1 MAYKLRYYKEIE
13 HADGKVIRLEIHKK
27 DSTAGAIE
35 IGAVVQ
41 GLSLQIQGQ
50 QGDIDSPIVKTSLS
64 MTFVDAQDI
73 EDGRKNGFW
82 EEFYTPD
89 SVLWKVLVK
98 AKDSQGAEFRT
109 IWGGYV
115 TPDSFTE
122 DLVYRGSVNII
133 ARDNIGHMQ
142 DFPFDAEGD
151 ADGMI
156 SLYNLVSS
164 AWAKIDSPMALDW
177 RGEGDSI
184 WWMTAG
190 DNTIAYDTLMN
201 VSAFKNM
208 NWYQALEKAL
218 YSYGVVMRYAG
229 NNRVVLCSLR
239 SMPDHGL
246 SDSLQHVEPI
256 FISGATR
263 ELVPAVKRIEES
275 VEYDLESHLFPK
287 LPQSVFTGE
296 TEKYFVTGNTYEA
309 RGIAWFINKKT
320 SGEGWC
326 SPAGPMFFNPQ
337 AYPFYKDK
345 DSDAQYNFLVCNTYD
360 MKGNV
365 GEYRYAEYSR
375 NIAAEN
381 VLFSIKFGQPYAFNI
396 NDELVQGSMFK
407 SVTVAVIIEQSGVS
421 QYLQKDGTWGMTA
434 VAHVLP
440 AENTSLMIPA
450 SALSGK
456 LMLKIQI
463 HHVETEAEARSGA
476 EYIPIYSAEIT
487 QGISML
493 EKNAVNTNY
502 KAENNVVISRDPEFG
517 PAYNSVALPGFIK
530 NGIFYREGGV
540 IVPAKKWAFG
550 RAGDQQMA
558 VYNHLQLLAYYAK
571 PNNLISGTIVNGD
584 VTRVACI
591 YDWHGAEH
599 MLVSGTYNLLNGHI
613 ESAVLREFARY
624 EDMWSDMAGADM
636 PDTEQESRS
645 NMEGGGASGGGAS
658 STYTNTTDVNVGGG
672 GGGTG
677 ASFLN
682 DLLDVDTDGVVAQ
695 SVLYF
700 NGTSWVDMSLAT
712 ILGEYVKAE
721 ALAPVKAWYD
731 RLGMLIVEE
740 DGNVVMKT
748 NLVIEGDMAS
758 SGSGENPGGGGSVIG
773 GIMVNGM
780 PYTDDDGDGF
790 ITLPDYPKK
799 LSALENDLNL
809 GSFAYKNALAVSD
822 IPDLSGKYL
831 PKSGGTIN
839 SESPNPLILNSTS
852 TYDSCAIILQ
862 RNGLNKA
869 YFGSNATNGAFIYNH
884 ASSAFIGVKDDGT
897 PHYKGSNTLLHSG
910 NVGDYAFPIGGGRIK
925 GNFIDFGKEDNF
937 NGAFARLYVNAGTSA
952 EYGMNIR
959 YYYDGEKYNGFR
971 FLETGVLYS
980 VNGTE
985 FSIIHSGNIGSYNA
999 GSADVIAKT
1008 YKNESINYRLESRVR
1023 MISLTASNSVD
1034 LGAPKRYV
1042 SGLSVISDYVGWQL
1056 VSGASEWDNTDFYI
1070 RKLTDNGK
1078 YLAWKQLAFTDS
1090 DITGNA
1096 ATATRSRYIETL
1108 GSTGEYWYGDSY
1120 KLYAQWYNS
1129 TICDWKSTDDAN
1141 NQYKVRVDIAKKLD
1155 TARTIWGQSFD
1166 GTGNV
1171 DDGFT
1176 MNNKLLIYGRDNL
1189 YVFGNESTDT
1199 YIRGNNVYF
1208 QYSSNGTKGFTLNS
1222 SGNVTIGSSDLAGT
1236 DAKLYV
1242 DGVLKVYEATSRRLY
1257 TRINAS
1263 SIQVGRISSYTSGY
1277 KAGVAYG
1284 VDGTAEG
1291 YIAGLYNVT
1300 KNNIQYF
1307 FYGGNE
1313 NNAPLIIRNGNVGIG
1328 TTNPQ
1333 YKLDVAG
1340 TGRFTGKTTHDGGID
1355 IPNGQQLAFLDA
1367 SGNRHTI
1374 AWDSASN
1381 GILIDGNLIVLGEL
1395 ATGLPMQEIPS
1406 IPEIGV

>member
-1 MAYKLRYYKEIE
+1 MAYKLRYFKEFT

-27 DSTAGAIE
+27 DSTAGALM
-35 IGAVVQ
+35 IGDVVQ

-73 EDGRKNGFW
+73 ADGRKNGFW

-98 AKDSQGAEFRT
+98 AKDSQDAEFRT

-156 SLYNLVSS
+156 SLYSLVSS
-164 AWAKIDSPMALDW
+164 AWAKIDSPMSLDW
-177 RGEGDSI
+177 RGEEDSI
-184 WWMTAG
+184 LWM
-190 DNTIAYDTLMN
+190 NTSEWIPAYDTLMN
-201 VSAFKNM
+201 VSAFEDM

-229 NNRVVLCSLR
+229 NNRVVVCPLR
-239 SMPDHGL
+239 SMPDYGREAGNIGHL
-246 SDSLQHVEPI
+246 VPQ
-256 FISGATR
+256 FIAGATR

-275 VEYDLESHLFPK
+275 VEYDMVESLPMPHLKAQDFDGSTNSYRCKIEGVDMGYGSFGTAEHDAPAWPIINGDKGWSNIPSSTLYFSPYAYELGYFSQRRELGEELLRYTYIAANNVDNRLVTFKKSITCSDFTIRMRFGQPWGLNRQGQLEQ
-287 LPQSVFTGE
+287 QSVFNLWRIYYAIMIDQNGVQEYYDTDRGWRPTYRELSVVYDPKQENFDFEAFVAIGEHTG
-296 TEKYFVTGNTYEA
+296 KA
-309 RGIAWFINKKT
+309 DIHFIISKI
-320 SGEGWC
+320 E
-326 SPAGPMFFNPQ
+326 
-337 AYPFYKDK
+337 Y
-345 DSDAQYNFLVCNTYD
+345 AQ
-360 MKGNV
+360 
-365 GEYRYAEYSR
+365 
-375 NIAAEN
+375 
-381 VLFSIKFGQPYAFNI
+381 
-396 NDELVQGSMFK
+396 
-407 SVTVAVIIEQSGVS
+407 
-421 QYLQKDGTWGMTA
+421 
-434 VAHVLP
+434 
-440 AENTSLMIPA
+440 TSLA
-450 SALSGK
+450 SIHQTGLYAQVQELSFNSP
-456 LMLKIQI
+456 
-463 HHVETEAEARSGA
+463 E
-476 EYIPIYSAEIT
+476 SA
-487 QGISML
+487 SLL
-493 EKNAVNTNY
+493 EKNTVNTNY

-599 MLVSGTYNLLNGHI
+599 MLISGTYNLLNGHI

-624 EDMWSDMAGADM
+624 EDMWSDVAGADM

-677 ASFLN
+677 ASYLN
-682 DLLDVDTDGVVAQ
+682 DLLDVNTDGVVAQ

-712 ILGEYVKAE
+712 LLNPYVKAE
-721 ALAPVKAWYD
+721 AFNPVKAWFD
-731 RLGMLIVEE
+731 KLGTLIVVE
-740 DGNVVMKT
+740 DGNVVVKT

-758 SGSGENPGGGGSVIG
+758 AGVGENPGGGGSVIG

-831 PKSGGTIN
+831 PLSGGTIE
-839 SESPNPLILNSTS
+839 SENYDAFKIKRTTDAGAYVTFENKNGRLGSIGFEQSTNKPILYRGATTS
-852 TYDSCAIILQ
+852 QIDYI
-862 RNGLNKA
+862 
-869 YFGSNATNGAFIYNH
+869 
-884 ASSAFIGVKDDGT
+884 
-897 PHYKGSNTLLHSG
+897 LHSG
-910 NVGDYAFPIGGGRIK
+910 NVGDYALKYQGISLPDNIKSGFGYNSEPIGYPHTGG
-925 GNFIDFGKEDNF
+925 FATFG
-937 NGAFARLYVNAGTSA
+937 
-952 EYGMNIR
+952 
-959 YYYDGEKYNGFR
+959 
-971 FLETGVLYS
+971 
-980 VNGTE
+980 NGTYG
-985 FSIIHSGNIGSYNA
+985 FQIMGYALGVSKLSARALNNGSWEPW
-999 GSADVIAKT
+999 KT
-1008 YKNESINYRLESRVR
+1008 I
-1023 MISLTASNSVD
+1023 
-1034 LGAPKRYV
+1034 
-1042 SGLSVISDYVGWQL
+1042 
-1056 VSGASEWDNTDFYI
+1056 
-1070 RKLTDNGK
+1070 
-1078 YLAWKQLAFTDS
+1078 AFTDS
-1090 DITGNA
+1090 NVA
-1096 ATATRSRYIETL
+1096 SATKLATP
-1108 GSTGEYWYGDSY
+1108 
-1120 KLYAQWYNS
+1120 
-1129 TICDWKSTDDAN
+1129 
-1141 NQYKVRVDIAKKLD
+1141 
-1155 TARTIWGQSFD
+1155 RTIWGQSFD

-1171 DDGFT
+1171 SGSVKHTNGWSFIDPSDGYVIFGYDYAH
-1176 MNNKLLIYGRDNL
+1176 NNKPIYIDGKEIYLRYGTAHATGLI
-1189 YVFGNESTDT
+1189 
-1199 YIRGNNVYF
+1199 
-1208 QYSSNGTKGFTLNS
+1208 LNS
-1222 SGNVTIGSSDLAGT
+1222 SGNVTIGSSDLAT
-1236 DAKLYV
+1236 TNYKLYV
-1242 DGVLKVYEATSRRLY
+1242 SGK
-1257 TRINAS
+1257 TRIN
-1263 SIQVGRISSYTSGY
+1263 SIEHHQHAIVFNLDADNYSIGTNGTSLMTYNMFGGHKFCTSG
-1277 KAGVAYG
+1277 
-1284 VDGTAEG
+1284 GTARML
-1291 YIAGLYNVT
+1291 I
-1300 KNNIQYF
+1300 KNT
-1307 FYGGNE
+1307 
-1313 NNAPLIIRNGNVGIG
+1313 GNVGIG
-1328 TTNPQ
+1328 TADPQAKLDVAGVIRANIDAANEINVLVKNSLNTVQLGVTAAGVAYLYCTGAYDLGFSTNSTRRMTITSDGNVLIGTTTNSG

-1340 TGRFTGKTTHDGGID
+1340 TGRFTGKTTHSGGID

-1395 ATGLPMQEIPS
+1395 ATGLPLQEVPS
-1406 IPEIGV
+1406 IPEVGV

>member
-27 DSTAGAIE
+27 DSTAGAVM

-50 QGDIDSPIVKTSLS
+50 QGDIDTPIVKTSLS
-64 MTFVDAQDI
+64 MTFVDANDI
-73 EDGRKNGFW
+73 NNGRKNGFW

-89 SVLWKVLVK
+89 SVLWKVIVK

-177 RGEGDSI
+177 RGEEDSI
-184 WWMTAG
+184 LWM
-190 DNTIAYDTLMN
+190 NTSEWIPAYDTLMN
-201 VSAFKNM
+201 VSAFEDM

-229 NNRVVLCSLR
+229 NNRVVVCPLR
-239 SMPDHGL
+239 SMPDYGREAGNIGHL
-246 SDSLQHVEPI
+246 VPQ
-256 FISGATR
+256 FITGATR

-275 VEYDLESHLFPK
+275 VDYDMVHSLPIPHLKAQDFDGSTNSYRCKIEGVDMGYGSFGTAEHDAPVWPIINGDKGWSNIPSSTLYFSPFAYELGYFSQRRDLGEELLRYTYIAANNVDNRLVTFKKSITCSDFTIRMRFGQPWGLTRQGQLEQ
-287 LPQSVFTGE
+287 QSVFNLWRIYYTIMIDQNGVQE
-296 TEKYFVTGNTYEA
+296 YYDTDRGWRPTYRQLSVVYDPKQENFDFEAFVA
-309 RGIAWFINKKT
+309 
-320 SGEGWC
+320 
-326 SPAGPMFFNPQ
+326 
-337 AYPFYKDK
+337 
-345 DSDAQYNFLVCNTYD
+345 
-360 MKGNV
+360 V
-365 GEYRYAEYSR
+365 GEHTGKADIYFIISKIEYA
-375 NIAAEN
+375 
-381 VLFSIKFGQPYAFNI
+381 Q
-396 NDELVQGSMFK
+396 
-407 SVTVAVIIEQSGVS
+407 
-421 QYLQKDGTWGMTA
+421 
-434 VAHVLP
+434 
-440 AENTSLMIPA
+440 TSLA
-450 SALSGK
+450 SIHQTGLYAQVQELSFNSP
-456 LMLKIQI
+456 
-463 HHVETEAEARSGA
+463 E
-476 EYIPIYSAEIT
+476 SA
-487 QGISML
+487 SLL
-493 EKNAVNTNY
+493 EKNTVNTNY

-571 PNNLISGTIVNGD
+571 PNNLISGTIVNGN

-599 MLVSGTYNLLNGHI
+599 MLISGTYNLLNGHI

-658 STYTNTTDVNVGGG
+658 ATYANTTDVNVGGG

-677 ASFLN
+677 ASYLN

-712 ILGEYVKAE
+712 LLNPYIKAE
-721 ALAPVKAWYD
+721 ALAPVKAWFD
-731 RLGMLIVEE
+731 KLGMLIVEE
-740 DGNVVMKT
+740 DGNVVVKT

-758 SGSGENPGGGGSVIG
+758 AGAGENPGGGGSVIG
-773 GIMVNGM
+773 GIIVNGM

-831 PKSGGTIN
+831 PLSGGTIESTSGYMLTLNRTSAQATLIAFQNQGVLKGFLGINTDGTPLYLN
-839 SESPNPLILNSTS
+839 SNAISYTLLHSGNYSNYALPLSGGVVDGTLMNPLTIKTSAAEVGIPMFVNNSAKMWVGWNS
-852 TYDSCAIILQ
+852 SY
-862 RNGLNKA
+862 GA
-869 YFGSNATNGAFIYNH
+869 YIYSS
-884 ASSAFIGVKDDGT
+884 ASSKYLGIKDDGT
-897 PHYKGSNTLLHSG
+897 PHYNGNTL
-910 NVGDYAFPIGGGRIK
+910 
-925 GNFIDFGKEDNF
+925 
-937 NGAFARLYVNAGTSA
+937 
-952 EYGMNIR
+952 
-959 YYYDGEKYNGFR
+959 
-971 FLETGVLYS
+971 
-980 VNGTE
+980 
-985 FSIIHSGNIGSYNA
+985 IHSGNANK
-999 GSADVIAKT
+999 ADVPW
-1008 YKNESINYRLESRVR
+1008 
-1023 MISLTASNSVD
+1023 TASNILFPTGTSATWNIHSTNAYKGITV
-1034 LGAPKRYV
+1034 LNAVQAKPEGAPDHYAV
-1042 SGLSVISDYVGWQL
+1042 GLSVSGYYGFTLASLGGGDVLLYRRKNDSD
-1056 VSGASEWDNTDFYI
+1056 
-1070 RKLTDNGK
+1070 
-1078 YLAWKQLAFTDS
+1078 WKTIAFTDS

-1120 KLYAQWYNS
+1120 KLYAQWHNS
-1129 TICDWKSTDDAN
+1129 IICDWKSTDDAN

-1166 GTGNV
+1166 GTGDVSGGIRNALYLRFT
-1171 DDGFT
+1171 DGD
-1176 MNNKLLIYGRDNL
+1176 NNGIYRGSSYSNNL
-1189 YVFGNESTDT
+1189 TNTDIAYKATSHSFYDGGGILRVF
-1199 YIRGNNVYF
+1199 
-1208 QYSSNGTKGFTLNS
+1208 LNS
-1222 SGNVTIGSSDLAGT
+1222 SGNVTIGASDLAS
-1236 DAKLYV
+1236 ASYKFYV
-1242 DGVLKVYEATSRRLY
+1242 DGNSYTNGNARSYTARSNQFNTGDSVGLY
-1257 TRINAS
+1257 A
-1263 SIQVGRISSYTSGY
+1263 GSSYSSALTAADIALVGT
-1277 KAGVAYG
+1277 KA
-1284 VDGTAEG
+1284 
-1291 YIAGLYNVT
+1291 
-1300 KNNIQYF
+1300 YF
-1307 FYGGNE
+1307 
-1313 NNAPLIIRNGNVGIG
+1313 NGNVLIG
-1328 TTNPQ
+1328 TTTNSG

-1340 TGRFTGKTTHDGGID
+1340 TGRFTGKVSASGGID

-1406 IPEIGV
+1406 IPEVGV

>member
-1 MAYKLRYYKEIE
+1 MAYALRYYKEIE

-89 SVLWKVLVK
+89 SVLWKVIVK
-98 AKDSQGAEFRT
+98 AKDSQDDEFRT

-177 RGEGDSI
+177 RGEEDSI
-184 WWMTAG
+184 LWM
-190 DNTIAYDTLMN
+190 NTSEWIPAYDTLMN
-201 VSAFKNM
+201 VSAFEDM

-229 NNRVVLCSLR
+229 NNRVVVCPLR
-239 SMPDHGL
+239 SMPDYGREAGNIGHL
-246 SDSLQHVEPI
+246 VPQ
-256 FISGATR
+256 FITGATR

-275 VEYDLESHLFPK
+275 VDYDMVQSLPMPHIKAQDFDGSTNSYRCKIEGVDMGYGSFGTAEHDAPVWPIINGDKGWSNIPSSTLYFSPFAYELGYFSQRRDLGEELLRYTYIAANNVDNRLITFKKSITCSDFTIRMRLGQPWGLTRQGQLEQ
-287 LPQSVFTGE
+287 QSVFNLWRIYYTIMIDQNGVQE
-296 TEKYFVTGNTYEA
+296 YYDTDRGWRPTYRQLSVVYDPKQENFDFEAFVA
-309 RGIAWFINKKT
+309 
-320 SGEGWC
+320 
-326 SPAGPMFFNPQ
+326 
-337 AYPFYKDK
+337 
-345 DSDAQYNFLVCNTYD
+345 
-360 MKGNV
+360 V
-365 GEYRYAEYSR
+365 GEHTGKADIYFIISKIEYA
-375 NIAAEN
+375 
-381 VLFSIKFGQPYAFNI
+381 Q
-396 NDELVQGSMFK
+396 
-407 SVTVAVIIEQSGVS
+407 
-421 QYLQKDGTWGMTA
+421 
-434 VAHVLP
+434 
-440 AENTSLMIPA
+440 TSLA
-450 SALSGK
+450 SIHQTGLYAQVQELSFNSP
-456 LMLKIQI
+456 
-463 HHVETEAEARSGA
+463 E
-476 EYIPIYSAEIT
+476 SA
-487 QGISML
+487 SLL
-493 EKNAVNTNY
+493 EKNTVNTNY

-624 EDMWSDMAGADM
+624 DDMWSDMAGADM

-672 GGGTG
+672 GSGTG
-677 ASFLN
+677 ASYLN

-712 ILGEYVKAE
+712 LLNPYVKAE
-721 ALAPVKAWYD
+721 AYNPVKDWFD
-731 RLGMLIVEE
+731 KLGMLIVEE
-740 DGNVVMKT
+740 DGNVVVKT

-758 SGSGENPGGGGSVIG
+758 AGAGENPGGGGSVIS
-773 GIMVNGM
+773 GIIVNGM

-831 PKSGGTIN
+831 PLSGGTIEGGLEVTGRIKEKGIMEFHHTDGTAIYLAHN
-839 SESPNPLILNSTS
+839 KKASTTNDGKTLAIYNGTWNNILTS
-852 TYDSCAIILQ
+852 AGGTI
-862 RNGLNKA
+862 NGAL
-869 YFGSNATNGAFIYNH
+869 TNGNGKIGID
-884 ASSAFIGVKDDGT
+884 ASSRGAYLGWNENYIHVTGDGAFYNWNK
-897 PHYKGSNTLLHSG
+897 LLHSG
-910 NVGDYAFPIGGGRIK
+910 NYSSYALPLTGGTMGANAGIGFRAYNAIDGGGGWAIDALTLYNRNQDK
-925 GNFIDFGKEDNF
+925 KMGTVSFHGGGNE
-937 NGAFARLYVNAGTSA
+937 LYYIYIGVNA
-952 EYGMNIR
+952 
-959 YYYDGEKYNGFR
+959 YNGNNLRIYPGSVR
-971 FLETGVLYS
+971 FGDNHIL
-980 VNGTE
+980 
-985 FSIIHSGNIGSYNA
+985 HSGNIGEYALKTDGSNKMSASIRWNNGHEGNDVADWDTVATETGLRIISSITTTTNA
-999 GSADVIAKT
+999 PTT
-1008 YKNESINYRLESRVR
+1008 YA
-1023 MISLTASNSVD
+1023 TALHVK
-1034 LGAPKRYV
+1034 GRY
-1042 SGLSVISDYVGWQL
+1042 GFQL
-1056 VSGASEWDNTDFYI
+1056 ASEGGASDNFWI
-1070 RKLTDNGK
+1070 RNVRDKR
-1078 YLAWKQLAFTDS
+1078 AWKKLAFTDS
-1090 DITGNA
+1090 NVA
-1096 ATATRSRYIETL
+1096 SAT
-1108 GSTGEYWYGDSY
+1108 
-1120 KLYAQWYNS
+1120 KLA
-1129 TICDWKSTDDAN
+1129 
-1141 NQYKVRVDIAKKLD
+1141 

-1171 DDGFT
+1171 SGHLIL
-1176 MNNKLLIYGRDNL
+1176 NNQSAIHSYTTSGTSLELFNVSSNNNLSIGYSMAGVGGSYIYG
-1189 YVFGNESTDT
+1189 NEI
-1199 YIRGNNVYF
+1199 YLRYG
-1208 QYSSNGTKGFTLNS
+1208 SSRTTGLILNS
-1222 SGNVTIGSSDLAGT
+1222 SGNV
-1236 DAKLYV
+1236 
-1242 DGVLKVYEATSRRLY
+1242 
-1257 TRINAS
+1257 
-1263 SIQVGRISSYTSGY
+1263 
-1277 KAGVAYG
+1277 
-1284 VDGTAEG
+1284 
-1291 YIAGLYNVT
+1291 
-1300 KNNIQYF
+1300 
-1307 FYGGNE
+1307 
-1313 NNAPLIIRNGNVGIG
+1313 GIG
-1328 TTNPQ
+1328 TADPQ

-1340 TGRFTGKTTHDGGID
+1340 TGRFTGKTTHGGGID

>member
-27 DSTAGAIE
+27 DSTAGAVM

-50 QGDIDSPIVKTSLS
+50 QGDIDTPIVKTSLS
-64 MTFVDAQDI
+64 MTFVDANDI
-73 EDGRKNGFW
+73 NNGRKNGFW

-89 SVLWKVLVK
+89 SVLWKVIVK

-177 RGEGDSI
+177 RGEEDSI
-184 WWMTAG
+184 LWM
-190 DNTIAYDTLMN
+190 NTSEWIPAYDTLMN
-201 VSAFKNM
+201 VSAFEDM

-229 NNRVVLCSLR
+229 NNRVVVCPLR
-239 SMPDHGL
+239 SMPDYGREAGNIGHL
-246 SDSLQHVEPI
+246 VPQ
-256 FISGATR
+256 FITGATR

-275 VEYDLESHLFPK
+275 VDYDMVQSLPMPHLKAQDFDGSTNSYRCKIEGVDMGYGSFGTAEHDAPVWPIINGDKGWSNIPSSTLYFSPYAYELGYFSQRRELGEELLRYTYIAANNVDNRLVTFKKSITCSDFTIRMRLGQPWGLTRQGQLEQ
-287 LPQSVFTGE
+287 QSVFNLWRIYYTIMIDQNGVQEYYDTDRGWRPTYRELSVVYDPKQENFDFEAFVAMGEHTG
-296 TEKYFVTGNTYEA
+296 KA
-309 RGIAWFINKKT
+309 DIHFIISKI
-320 SGEGWC
+320 E
-326 SPAGPMFFNPQ
+326 
-337 AYPFYKDK
+337 Y
-345 DSDAQYNFLVCNTYD
+345 AQ
-360 MKGNV
+360 
-365 GEYRYAEYSR
+365 
-375 NIAAEN
+375 
-381 VLFSIKFGQPYAFNI
+381 
-396 NDELVQGSMFK
+396 
-407 SVTVAVIIEQSGVS
+407 
-421 QYLQKDGTWGMTA
+421 
-434 VAHVLP
+434 
-440 AENTSLMIPA
+440 TSLA
-450 SALSGK
+450 SIHQTGLYAQVQELSFNSP
-456 LMLKIQI
+456 
-463 HHVETEAEARSGA
+463 E
-476 EYIPIYSAEIT
+476 SA
-487 QGISML
+487 SLL
-493 EKNAVNTNY
+493 EKNTVNTNY
-502 KAENNVVISRDPEFG
+502 KSENNVVISRDPEFG

-624 EDMWSDMAGADM
+624 EDMWSDVAGADM

-645 NMEGGGASGGGAS
+645 NVEGGGASGGGAS

-677 ASFLN
+677 ASYLN

-712 ILGEYVKAE
+712 LLNPYVKAE
-721 ALAPVKAWYD
+721 ALAPVKAWFD
-731 RLGMLIVEE
+731 KLGMLIVEE
-740 DGNVVMKT
+740 DGNVVVKT

-758 SGSGENPGGGGSVIG
+758 AGAGENPGGGGSVIG
-773 GIMVNGM
+773 GIIVNGM

-831 PKSGGTIN
+831 PLSGGKTDSLTIIGSGTAWLAFGNSAGDSFGSLGINSSHEPKFWNGSGATTLIHSGNYSSYALPLSGGTMGANAGIRFRAYN
-839 SESPNPLILNSTS
+839 
-852 TYDSCAIILQ
+852 AIDGGDVWAIDALTFYN
-862 RNGLNKA
+862 RNQDKKMGKVSFYGGGNEL
-869 YFGSNATNGAFIYNH
+869 YYIY
-884 ASSAFIGVKDDGT
+884 IGVNAYNGNNLRIYPNSVRFGDNHILHSGNYSSYALPLTGGTMDANAGIRFRAYNAIDGGDAWAIDALT
-897 PHYKGSNTLLHSG
+897 FYNRNQDKKMGKVSFYGGGNELYYIYIGVNAYNGNNLRIYPNSVRFGDNHILHSG
-910 NVGDYAFPIGGGRIK
+910 NVGEYTCKAINIDSNITDTDKAYVGAKLSAWTNWGKSTNNPNSAAYASGLTISYAANAFQIAK
-925 GNFIDFGKEDNF
+925 DAYDLGK
-937 NGAFARLYVNAGTSA
+937 LYVRMSNYKS
-952 EYGMNIR
+952 
-959 YYYDGEKYNGFR
+959 D
-971 FLETGVLYS
+971 
-980 VNGTE
+980 
-985 FSIIHSGNIGSYNA
+985 SIPSWS
-999 GSADVIAKT
+999 
-1008 YKNESINYRLESRVR
+1008 
-1023 MISLTASNSVD
+1023 
-1034 LGAPKRYV
+1034 
-1042 SGLSVISDYVGWQL
+1042 
-1056 VSGASEWDNTDFYI
+1056 
-1070 RKLTDNGK
+1070 
-1078 YLAWKQLAFTDS
+1078 AWKTIAFTDS
-1090 DITGNA
+1090 DITGKA
-1096 ATATRSRYIETL
+1096 ASAGKLTL
-1108 GSTGEYWYGDSY
+1108 DNGQYLVYR
-1120 KLYAQWYNS
+1120 N
-1129 TICDWKSTDDAN
+1129 TDN
-1141 NQYKVRVDIAKKLD
+1141 
-1155 TARTIWGQSFD
+1155 GH
-1166 GTGNV
+1166 
-1171 DDGFT
+1171 
-1176 MNNKLLIYGRDNL
+1176 L
-1189 YVFGNESTDT
+1189 YVGDNNYSSGET
-1199 YIRGNNVYF
+1199 YILGNSIKLRYGASAL
-1208 QYSSNGTKGFTLNS
+1208 YGFTLNA
-1222 SGNVTIGSSDLAGT
+1222 SGNVTIGSSDLART
-1236 DAKLYV
+1236 SVKLYV
-1242 DGVLKVYEATSRRLY
+1242 E
-1257 TRINAS
+1257 
-1263 SIQVGRISSYTSGY
+1263 
-1277 KAGVAYG
+1277 
-1284 VDGTAEG
+1284 
-1291 YIAGLYNVT
+1291 
-1300 KNNIQYF
+1300 
-1307 FYGGNE
+1307 
-1313 NNAPLIIRNGNVGIG
+1313 
-1328 TTNPQ
+1328 
-1333 YKLDVAG
+1333 G
-1340 TGRFTGKTTHDGGID
+1340 TGRFTGKTTHSGGID